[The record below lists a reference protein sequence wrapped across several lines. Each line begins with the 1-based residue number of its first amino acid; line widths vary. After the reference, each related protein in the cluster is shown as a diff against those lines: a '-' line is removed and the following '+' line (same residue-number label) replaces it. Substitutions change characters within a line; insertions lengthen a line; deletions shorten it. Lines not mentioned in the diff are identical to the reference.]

1 MIRKGTQI
9 IKFEEIDL
17 EKIKQLADKNKR
29 KAGKQDLL
37 ELAVE
42 IANKAIDHLDD
53 EDFEN
58 LFNLKL

>member
-1 MIRKGTQI
+1 MIGKGTQI
-9 IKFEEIDL
+9 IKFEEIEL
-17 EKIKQLADKNKR
+17 QKLKELADKNKR

-42 IANKAIDHLDD
+42 IANKSIIHLDD